1 MADAAASALA
11 RPRTL
16 PAPREAAVA
25 AGAAFSVAALA
36 AADGGYFPT
45 AWGWAALVA
54 LWLVATIALVGRI
67 VRPSRLQLAFAGGI
81 LGLTAWVWL
90 SSVWSIDVVES
101 AHEGQRMLAYGAV
114 AVALVLV
121 VRSAVVSAALGGA
134 LAGIAL
140 ACAYGLATRLFPDR
154 LGVFDPIAEYRLS
167 EPLGY
172 WNGLGLFAAMGAL
185 LALAFAARARTIGVR
200 ALAGAL
206 PVLLLPTLYFTFG
219 RGAWISLAL
228 ALLAA
233 VALDPRR
240 LQLLGVLFATGAPAA
255 AAVLAASRYEA
266 LRREDSP
273 LALAS
278 TQGHR
283 LALILLGLALL
294 AAAAAAAY
302 ALLERRIE
310 VPRKVRLG
318 FEAALVVVAAA
329 VALLA
334 VFVRYGDPITLADKA
349 HDSFTAPPPAIEND
363 IGERLFSFS
372 GSYRV
377 DLWESAWR
385 GYEEHPLLGL
395 GAGGY
400 EQHWLQDRPFEHKV
414 RDAHSLYLETLAELG
429 PVGLALLLLALGA
442 PLAAA
447 VAARRQPLASGC
459 FRRVRRLPRPRRRGL
474 GLGASGPDP
483 LGADLRFRT
492 ARHGAPRGT
501 VARPG
506 ALDAGCG
513 RRADGR
519 RCSACARR
527 PDGEQRDRR
536 ERRRGRGRPLGGG
549 RRRGADG
556 EALGALVVRAVAAPR
571 RGASRSGGVRGGR
584 ARLQGGDRARAAGL
598 RALARAGP
606 CDRRRR
612 KGGRVAPG
620 PAAQPVQP
628 RDRGVQRRLGAPAMA
643 RDPLADPGPLIRR
656 VYAYV
661 AYRVGD
667 GAEAEDV
674 TSETFE
680 RALRYRD
687 SYDPKRGEPVAWL
700 IGIARRCIENARL
713 RPGSLEH
720 PEEMADTLDLES
732 ETLTRL
738 TVTEAVGRLD
748 ERDRELIALRYGSD
762 LSARQIG
769 ELLELRTNAVEVALH
784 RALARLRTYLE
795 GQAEQQAEAQ
805 LRERPSTL

>member
-67 VRPSRLQLAFAGGI
+67 VRPSGLQLAFAGGI

-185 LALAFAARARTIGVR
+185 LALAFAARAKTIGVR

-255 AAVLAASRYEA
+255 AAVLAASHYEA
-266 LRREDSP
+266 LRREESP

-302 ALLERRIE
+302 GLLERRIE
-310 VPRKVRLG
+310 VPRNVRLG
-318 FEAALVVVAAA
+318 FEGALVVVAAA
-329 VALLA
+329 VLVA

-447 VAARRQPLASGC
+447 VAARRQPLASAAFAAYAAYLVHAG
-459 FRRVRRLPRPRRRGL
+459 VDWDWELPAL
-474 GLGASGPDP
+474 TLSALICAS
-483 LGADLRFRT
+483 
-492 ARHGAPRGT
+492 
-501 VARPG
+501 
-506 ALDAGCG
+506 AL
-513 RRADGR
+513 
-519 RCSACARR
+519 
-527 PDGEQRDRR
+527 
-536 ERRRGRGRPLGGG
+536 L
-549 RRRGADG
+549 
-556 EALGALVVRAVAAPR
+556 
-571 RGASRSGGVRGGR
+571 
-584 ARLQGGDRARAAGL
+584 
-598 RALARAGP
+598 
-606 CDRRRR
+606 
-612 KGGRVAPG
+612 
-620 PAAQPVQP
+620 
-628 RDRGVQRRLGAPAMA
+628 AMA
-643 RDPLADPGPLIRR
+643 RREERLLDPAPWMRGVGVALA
-656 VYAYV
+656 VVV
-661 AYRVGD
+661 AALALAGLTGNNAIAASDDAAEDGRWAEAADEARTAKRWAPWSSEPWQRLGEAHLGQEAFEEAEHDFREAIEREPRDFELWLALAHATD
-667 GAEAEDV
+667 GAE
-674 TSETFE
+674 
-680 RALRYRD
+680 RA
-687 SYDPKRGEPVAWL
+687 A
-700 IGIARRCIENARL
+700 
-713 RPGSLEH
+713 
-720 PEEMADTLDLES
+720 
-732 ETLTRL
+732 
-738 TVTEAVGRLD
+738 
-748 ERDRELIALRYGSD
+748 
-762 LSARQIG
+762 
-769 ELLELRTNAVEVALH
+769 ALH
-784 RALARLRTYLE
+784 RAR
-795 GQAEQQAEAQ
+795 Q
-805 LRERPSTL
+805 LNPFSPEIEEFSAG